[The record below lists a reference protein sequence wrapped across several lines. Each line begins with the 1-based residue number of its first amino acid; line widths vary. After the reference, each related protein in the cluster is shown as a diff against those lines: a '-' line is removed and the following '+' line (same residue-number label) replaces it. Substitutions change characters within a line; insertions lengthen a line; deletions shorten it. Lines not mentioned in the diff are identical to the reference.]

1 MVLLDGITAIVTGAA
16 SERGIGRAIAALFAE
31 HGARVALLDLD
42 GPGAKAAAHGLGPAH
57 AGYRCD
63 VTNEAEVRAAFARAE
78 AELGPAA
85 VLVCNAGVSSPKR
98 LEETTQA
105 EYDRVLDVNLR
116 GAYLCAQ
123 AALPQMRRL
132 GRGSLIMM
140 SSVSA
145 KRGGGLFGASAYSAA
160 KAGLLG
166 LARALAREL
175 AAERIRVNAVAPG
188 LIDTDI
194 FGGQLTPERRAEIV
208 RGVPLGRV
216 GTPLDVAR
224 ACLFFASELSDF
236 ITGEVM
242 DVNGG
247 LHID

>member
-1 MVLLDGITAIVTGAA
+1 VLLADTVAIVTGAA
-16 SERGIGRAIAALFAE
+16 SKRGIGRAIAALFAE

-42 GPGAKAAAHGLGPAH
+42 GPAAAAAAAGIGPAH
-57 AGYRCD
+57 RGYRCD
-63 VTNEAEVRAAFARAE
+63 VADEAAVQAAFAQAE
-78 AELGPAA
+78 AELGPAG

-98 LEETTQA
+98 LEETTRA
-105 EYDRVLDVNLR
+105 EYDRVMDANLR

-132 GRGSLIMM
+132 GRGSVIMM

-160 KAGLLG
+160 KAGMLG

-175 AAERIRVNAVAPG
+175 APERIRVNAVAPG

-194 FGGQLTPERRAEIV
+194 FAGQLSPERRAEIV
-208 RGVPLGRV
+208 AGVPLGRI

>member
-1 MVLLDGITAIVTGAA
+1 MLLDGVTAIVTGAA
-16 SERGIGRAIAALFAE
+16 SQRGIGRATAALFAE
-31 HGARVALLDLD
+31 HGARVALLDID
-42 GPGAKAAAHGLGPAH
+42 GPGAVAAARAIGDQHR
-57 AGYRCD
+57 GYQCD
-63 VTNEAEVRAAFARAE
+63 VTREEQVREVFAQVEAD
-78 AELGPAA
+78 LSPAG

-98 LEETTQA
+98 LEETSRA
-105 EYDRVLDVNLR
+105 DYDRVMDVSLR

-123 AALPQMRRL
+123 AALPQMRR
-132 GRGSLIMM
+132 RGGGSMIMM

-145 KRGGGLFGASAYSAA
+145 KRGGGIFGASAYSAA

-175 AAERIRVNAVAPG
+175 APDRIRVNAVAPG

-194 FGGQLTPERRAEIV
+194 FGGKLTPERRAEIV
-208 RGVPLGRV
+208 AGVPLGRLGV
-216 GTPLDVAR
+216 PLDVAR

>member
-1 MVLLDGITAIVTGAA
+1 MLLDGVTAIVTGAA

-42 GPGAKAAAHGLGPAH
+42 GPGAKAAAHALGPAH

-63 VTNEAEVRAAFARAE
+63 VTDEAEVRAAFARAE
-78 AELGPAA
+78 AELGPAG
-85 VLVCNAGVSSPKR
+85 VLVCNPGVSSPKR
-98 LEETTQA
+98 LEETGRA
-105 EYDRVLDVNLR
+105 EYDRVMDVNLR

-132 GRGSLIMM
+132 GRGSMIMM

-160 KAGLLG
+160 KAGMLG

-175 AAERIRVNAVAPG
+175 APEQIRVNAVAPG

-208 RGVPLGRV
+208 KGVPLGRV

>member
-1 MVLLDGITAIVTGAA
+1 MLLADSTAVVTGAA
-16 SERGIGRAIAALFAE
+16 SPRGIGYAVARIFAE
-31 HGARVALLDLD
+31 HGARVALLDID
-42 GPGAKAAAHGLGPAH
+42 GAAARAAAETFGPQHRGYTCDVTSQESIAATFAQIEADLGPA
-57 AGYRCD
+57 R
-63 VTNEAEVRAAFARAE
+63 
-78 AELGPAA
+78 
-85 VLVCNAGVSSPKR
+85 VLVNNAGVSSPKK

-105 EYDRVLDVNLR
+105 DYDRIMDVNLR
-116 GAYLCAQ
+116 GGFLCSQ
-123 AALPQMRRL
+123 AVVPQMRRL
-132 GRGSLIMM
+132 GGGSIICM

-145 KRGGGLFGASAYSAA
+145 KRGGGLFGASVYSAA

-166 LARALAREL
+166 LTRALAREL
-175 AAERIRVNAVAPG
+175 APARIRVNALAPG

-194 FGGQLTPERRAEIV
+194 FGGQLTPERRAAIIAD
-208 RGVPLGRV
+208 VPLGRV

-236 ITGEVM
+236 VTGEVM